1 LEKVGDI
8 FGFLADVCTD
18 IFTVFVD
25 INEFFEGFDDVD
37 VISEIEY
44 DVLRTG
50 VKDVVQKSKG
60 LNRVIIN
67 SIRSVCLTSLFE

>member
-8 FGFLADVCTD
+8 FGFLTDVCTD

-37 VISEIEY
+37 VIPEIEY

-50 VKDVVQKSKG
+50 VKDVVQKCKG

-67 SIRSVCLTSLFE
+67 SIRSVCPTSLFE